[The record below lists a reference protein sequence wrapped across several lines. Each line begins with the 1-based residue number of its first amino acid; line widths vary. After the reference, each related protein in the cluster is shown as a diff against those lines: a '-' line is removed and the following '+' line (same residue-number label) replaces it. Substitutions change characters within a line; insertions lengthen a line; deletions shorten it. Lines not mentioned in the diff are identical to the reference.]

1 MRHPNVI
8 LAVLG
13 AAASLRAQQEALERV
28 NATFE
33 QRCLECHDGA
43 AKKGGLDLESLASGP
58 KVEWLAALSRARDQ
72 VRAGVMPPEDAEP
85 LTERER
91 RELLAGTAAILAHE
105 VPQLPLAAGR
115 VTVRRLSR
123 AEWEYAVFDLFGV
136 GTERTRD
143 FPQDD
148 LGYGFDNIGDALSF
162 STLHLESYLAAASDV
177 ASQVFHGEDSNA
189 PARRQIEA
197 EGMTALDG
205 GQFGADGDVANLFT
219 NATIAGDVDL
229 PRDGNYRIGVLAG
242 SMPAGDEAARMTVSI
257 DGRELCAIDVPQ
269 RELKLETVT
278 VPIERGRHRIAVA
291 FVNDFWDPKH
301 EDATRRDRNLLVDW
315 VAVEGPLDPRPIP
328 VQQQW
333 LAPHLA
339 ADWPA
344 ITRAILVRVHRHEP
358 SAQQLRTAV
367 EVATRAVAAGSS
379 RDEALRQLLTA
390 ALVSPRFLFRL
401 ELPDKPAKA
410 TADAFEPVPGPALAV
425 RLSFLVWSSVP
436 DEQLAALGRSG
447 ELHEPSV
454 LQRELKRMLSDPR
467 AERLSQNFAAQWL
480 ELRALSVRTP
490 DPTMFPGFDEALW
503 RSMRRE
509 TELLFW
515 TVLRGDLDVRT
526 LLDCDFTHVDA
537 TLARFYGI
545 DGEFGEEFVRVPL
558 HGALQRRRGLLG
570 HASVHAV
577 TSNPT
582 RTSPVK
588 RGKWILEN
596 LLDQAPPPPPPGNS
610 IFADEASVRAPRVL
624 REQLAAH
631 RARAACASCHERMDA
646 FGLALERFDAIGRV
660 RDEFGGEPIDSTAT
674 LPDGTVIDG
683 EDGLRALLGSDP
695 SVPRTLLRKLFVYG
709 IGREPTPSER
719 LALDLAV
726 DQKAELGNVTIR
738 DLLATVVASRAFT
751 HREVT
756 KRQDGRGTR

>member
-13 AAASLRAQQEALERV
+13 AAAALRAQQEALDRV
-28 NATFE
+28 TATFE
-33 QRCLECHDGA
+33 QRCLECHDSA
-43 AKKGGLDLESLASGP
+43 AKKGGLDLEALASGP
-58 KVEWLAALSRARDQ
+58 KIEWLSALSRVRDQ
-72 VRAGVMPPEDAEP
+72 VRAGVMPPKDAEP
-85 LTERER
+85 LTAIEH

-105 VPQLPLAAGR
+105 VPKLPLAAGR

-136 GTERTRD
+136 LIERTRD

-162 STLHLESYLAAASDV
+162 STLHLESYLAAASEV
-177 ASQVFHGEDSNA
+177 AAQVFHGEDSKA
-189 PARRQIEA
+189 PARRQLEA
-197 EGMTALDG
+197 ESMTAQDG
-205 GQFGADGDVANLFT
+205 AQFGAEGDVANLFT
-219 NATIAGDVDL
+219 NAAITGEVDL
-229 PRDGNYRIGVLAG
+229 PRDGNYRIGALAG
-242 SMPAGDEAARMTVSI
+242 SMPAGDEPARMAISI
-257 DGRELCAIDVPQ
+257 DGRELCVIDVPQ
-269 RELKLETVT
+269 RELRLETVT
-278 VPIERGRHRIAVA
+278 VPIGRGRHHVAVA
-291 FVNDFWDPKH
+291 FVNDFWDPNH
-301 EDATRRDRNLLVDW
+301 ADAARRDRNLLVDW
-315 VAVEGPLDPRPIP
+315 VAVEGPLDQRPTP

-344 ITRAILVRVHRHEP
+344 IAKVIQERVHRHEP
-358 SAQQLRTAV
+358 SVQQVQNAV

-379 RDEALRQLLTA
+379 RDEALRQVLTA

-401 ELPDKPAKA
+401 ELPGQSANST
-410 TADAFEPVPGPALAV
+410 TAGSEPIPGSALAV
-425 RLSFLVWSSVP
+425 RLSFFLWSSVP
-436 DEQLAALGRSG
+436 DEELAGLGRSG
-447 ELHEPSV
+447 ELHDPSV
-454 LQRELKRMLSDPR
+454 LQRQLARLLEDPR
-467 AERLSQNFAAQWL
+467 AERMSQNFAAQWL

-490 DPTMFPGFDEALW
+490 DPAMFPGFDETLR

-515 TVLRGDLDVRT
+515 TVLRSGLDVRT

-537 TLARFYGI
+537 TLARFYGL
-545 DGEFGEEFVRVPL
+545 DGEFGAEFVRVPL
-558 HGALQRRRGLLG
+558 QGALQRRRGLLG

-596 LLDQAPPPPPPGNS
+596 LLDQAPPPPPPGNA

-646 FGLALERFDAIGRV
+646 LGLCLERFDAIGRV
-660 RDEFGGEPIDSTAT
+660 RDQFGGEPIDSKAT
-674 LPDGTVIDG
+674 LPDGTEIDG

-695 SVPRTLLRKLFVYG
+695 SLPRTLLRKLFVYG
-709 IGREPTPSER
+709 IGREPSPSER

-726 DQKAELGNVTIR
+726 DQKAERGIVTIG
-738 DLLATVVASRAFT
+738 DLLAMVVTSRAFT
-751 HREVT
+751 HREGN
-756 KRQDGRGTR
+756 R